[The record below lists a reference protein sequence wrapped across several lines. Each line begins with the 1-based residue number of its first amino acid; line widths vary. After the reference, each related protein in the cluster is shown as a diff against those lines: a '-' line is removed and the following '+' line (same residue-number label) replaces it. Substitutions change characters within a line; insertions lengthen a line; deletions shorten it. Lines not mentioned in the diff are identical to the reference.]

1 MAGADEFCLSVLALD
16 GAIRFA
22 GVANAD
28 GTSVRFKYRAGLT
41 PLLSSDETT
50 KSMLQAVLRAGTRF
64 TLEDKLGE
72 CLYTVSMYRKVK
84 RVSITLRPPTVSD
97 RRYGIL
103 MISMDN
109 SADHDAI
116 LGGKVLPYLKD
127 ARLEF

>member
-1 MAGADEFCLSVLALD
+1 MAGADEFCASVLALD

-41 PLLSSDETT
+41 PLLSSDETV

-72 CLYTVSMYRKVK
+72 CLYTISMYKRVK

-109 SADHDAI
+109 NTDHDAI
-116 LGGKVLPYLKD
+116 LGGKVLPYLKN

>member
-1 MAGADEFCLSVLALD
+1 MTGADEFCTSVLALD
-16 GAIRFA
+16 ASIRFA

-41 PLLSSDETT
+41 PLLSSDETA
-50 KSMLQAVLRAGTRF
+50 KSMLQAVLRSGTRF
-64 TLEDKLGE
+64 TLEDRLGE
-72 CLYTVSMYRKVK
+72 CMYTISIYKKVK
-84 RVSITLRPPTVSD
+84 RVTITLRPPTVTD

-109 SADHDAI
+109 STDHDAI
-116 LGGKVLPYLKD
+116 LSGRVLPFLQK

>member
-1 MAGADEFCLSVLALD
+1 MAGADEFCSSVLALD

-72 CLYTVSMYRKVK
+72 CLYTISMYRKVK
-84 RVSITLRPPTVSD
+84 RASITLRPPTVSD

-109 SADHDAI
+109 NADHDTI
-116 LGGKVLPYLKD
+116 LGGKVLPYLKN